1 MKNNSSQSW
10 IIALSVVAV
19 ALFITLML
27 TGKYKNQRQ
36 PDQNLE
42 IAYQQAK
49 EASAYLPP
57 KAVPEPIAIVEMPTQ
72 KYQYAIQII
81 SLSDQA
87 KAQDVLNK
95 LTGAGFTG
103 YVAPADLGD
112 KGIKYRVFAG
122 PFYTKDDAN
131 TKLPEVKAIYNDAF
145 ILKI

>member
-19 ALFITLML
+19 ALFITLMM
-27 TGKYKNQRQ
+27 TGKYKTHRQ

-49 EASAYLPP
+49 EAAANLPP
-57 KAVPEPIAIVEMPTQ
+57 KVAQEPAAAIVMPAKQ
-72 KYQYAIQII
+72 YQHAIQII

-87 KAQDVLNK
+87 RAQDVLNK
-95 LTGAGFTG
+95 LTGSGFTG

-131 TKLPEVKAIYNDAF
+131 SKLPDVKAIYKDAF

>member
-1 MKNNSSQSW
+1 MKNNSSQTW

-19 ALFITLML
+19 ALFITLMM

-49 EASAYLPP
+49 EAAAILPP
-57 KAVPEPIAIVEMPTQ
+57 KVIQEPIASVVMPTTQ
-72 KYQYAIQII
+72 YQHAIQII
-81 SLSDQA
+81 SLSDQNR
-87 KAQDVLNK
+87 AQDVLNK
-95 LTGAGFTG
+95 LTAAGFTG

-122 PFYTKDDAN
+122 PFYTKDEAN
-131 TKLPEVKAIYNDAF
+131 TKLPEVKAIYKDAF